1 MIQLNILFTKT
12 SIKLWIN
19 FEKAHRVVKL
29 NQNTW
34 LKPYIDMNTKLRK
47 KAKNNFEK
55 YFFKLMDIDAINDAI
70 FKKAIEILRKYRA
83 INIVTT
89 EEKRTYLIS
98 EPNHHITK
106 FFYGKSI
113 GYRNDKNSNTNN

>member
-1 MIQLNILFTKT
+1 
-12 SIKLWIN
+12 
-19 FEKAHRVVKL
+19 
-29 NQNTW
+29 
-34 LKPYIDMNTKLRK
+34 MNTKLRK

-55 YFFKLMDIDAINDAI
+55 YFFKLMDNAI

-89 EEKRTYLIS
+89 EGKRTYLIS
-98 EPNHHITK
+98 EPNHHTTK